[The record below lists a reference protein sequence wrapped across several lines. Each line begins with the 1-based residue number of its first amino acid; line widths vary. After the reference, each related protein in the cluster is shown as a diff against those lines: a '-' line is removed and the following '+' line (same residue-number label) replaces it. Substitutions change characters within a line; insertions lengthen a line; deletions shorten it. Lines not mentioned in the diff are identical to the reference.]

1 MVPQAPGSV
10 RASFDVAA
18 TMRDGTVLR
27 ANVFQPDD
35 GGAGRYPVLLTRLP
49 YGKDLPLG
57 SAALI
62 PEQAARLG
70 YVVVVQDVRGTFS
83 SDGEFF
89 PMLAEQQDGYDTVE
103 WAARLPGANGEVG
116 MYGVSYFG
124 HTQWAAASQHPPS
137 LRALLPMH
145 TWNDTGAPNAGVVWR
160 NGVLQFGGE
169 VAWQLEMALPQLP
182 RRIRDDPQA
191 LGRAIY
197 ALTQEIDHLP
207 AQGFGELPLE
217 SFGPLARVGAGEAL
231 RYSIQAR
238 ENPTLAAQ
246 SAVAAAYDLPLP
258 VFHIGGWYDLFLGGT
273 IANFQAMRAA
283 GNRQQWLLIGPW
295 THGNVNHAQGDVDF
309 GFVSGGALLD
319 YQIDLMSLSLQ
330 FFDHT
335 LKGAANLF
343 NVLPPVK
350 YFLMG
355 ANVWKT
361 AEAWPPVEATAQAWY
376 LGSGGRAN
384 GLAGDGTLV
393 VGASGGRPTGA
404 EPADSYVYDP
414 SAPVPT
420 VGGAHQLPAVFRR
433 GPVDQRTIEQRGD
446 VLVYS
451 SAPLSDPVVIAGPV
465 SATLYVATDAPDTD
479 FVARL
484 VDVYP
489 DGRAIPLT
497 DGVVRLAL
505 REGITTRAEVRPGEV
520 YRVEIDL
527 WSTAN
532 AFLPGHRLRLDV
544 TSSNFPRWERNLNT
558 GADCARS
565 TEMRVAHQ
573 RVLHDADHPSHVTLY
588 VLPAEAPPA

>member
-1 MVPQAPGSV
+1 MVPQTSRPV
-10 RASFDVAA
+10 RASFDVSAI
-18 TMRDGTVLR
+18 MRDGTVLR

-35 GGAGRYPVLLTRLP
+35 GGTGRYPVLLTRMP

-62 PEQAARLG
+62 PEQAARQG
-70 YVVVVQDVRGTFS
+70 YLVVVQDVRGTFAS
-83 SDGEFF
+83 EGEFF
-89 PMLAEQQDGYDTVE
+89 PMLAEARDGYDTVE

-137 LRALLPMH
+137 LRAMLPMH

-182 RRIRDDPQA
+182 RHIRGDPQA

-197 ALTQEIDHLP
+197 ALTQEIDRLP
-207 AQGFGELPLE
+207 AQGFTELPLHG
-217 SFGPLARVGAGEAL
+217 FGPLARTGTGQAL
-231 RYSIQAR
+231 HYSIEAR
-238 ENPTLAAQ
+238 ENPALATQ
-246 SAVAAAYDLPLP
+246 SAVAAAYELPLP

-283 GNRQQWLLIGPW
+283 GNRRQWLLIGPW

-335 LKGAANLF
+335 LKGATNLF
-343 NVLPPVK
+343 NAMPSVK

-355 ANVWKT
+355 ANVWRT
-361 AEAWPPVEATAQAWY
+361 ADNWPPAEAIAQAWY
-376 LGSGGRAN
+376 LGSAGHAN
-384 GLAGDGTLV
+384 SLRGDGTL
-393 VGASGGRPTGA
+393 GATRPSAAPT
-404 EPADSYVYDP
+404 DSFNYDP
-414 SAPVPT
+414 EAPAPT

-433 GPVDQRTIEQRGD
+433 GPVDQRPVELRDD

-451 SAPLSDPVVIAGPV
+451 SAPLEAPVMVAGPV
-465 SATLYVATDAPDTD
+465 TATLYVTTDAPDTD

-497 DGVVRLAL
+497 DGVVRLSL
-505 REGITTRAEVRPGEV
+505 REGLETHAEVQPGEV

-532 AFLPGHRLRLDV
+532 AFLPGHRIRLDV

-558 GADCARS
+558 GADSARS

-573 RVLHDADHPSHVTLY
+573 HVLHDADHPSHVILY
-588 VLPAEAPPA
+588 VLPGEAGPA

>member
-1 MVPQAPGSV
+1 MVPSTSGPV
-10 RASFDVAA
+10 RALFDVPA

-35 GGAGRYPVLLTRLP
+35 GGIGRYPVLLTRLP

-57 SAALI
+57 SAALN
-62 PEQAARLG
+62 PTQAARLG

-83 SDGEFF
+83 SEGDFF
-89 PMLAEQQDGYDTVE
+89 PMLAEAQDGYDTVE
-103 WAARLPGANGEVG
+103 WAARLPGANGTVG

-124 HTQWAAASQHPPS
+124 HTQWAAASQHPPA

-182 RRIRDDPQA
+182 RRIRDNPQA
-191 LGRAIY
+191 LAGALY
-197 ALTQEIDHLP
+197 ALTQEIDRLP
-207 AQGFGELPLE
+207 TQGFFELPLD
-217 SFGPLARVGAGEAL
+217 SFGPLDRVGAAEAT
-231 RYSIQAR
+231 RYAIEAR
-238 ENPTLAAQ
+238 ENPALTAQ
-246 SAVAAAYDLPLP
+246 SAIAAAYELPLP

-273 IANFQAMRAA
+273 IANFQAMSAA
-283 GNRQQWLLIGPW
+283 GHQQQWLLIGPW
-295 THGNVNHAQGDVDF
+295 THGNVNHVQGDVNF

-319 YQIDLMSLSLQ
+319 YQVDLLSLSLQ
-330 FFDHT
+330 FFDHA
-335 LKGAANLF
+335 LKGAPNIF
-343 NVLPPVK
+343 TVMPRIK

-355 ANVWKT
+355 ANIWRSAAT
-361 AEAWPPVEATAQAWY
+361 WPPSEATAQQWY
-376 LGSGGRAN
+376 LGSGGHAN
-384 GLAGDGTLV
+384 TLRGDGALV
-393 VGASGGRPTGA
+393 PVMPDRAAADEFTYNPA
-404 EPADSYVYDP
+404 E
-414 SAPVPT
+414 PVPT
-420 VGGAHQLPAVFRR
+420 LGGAHQLPAIFRR
-433 GPVDQRTIEQRGD
+433 GPVDQRPLEERSD
-446 VLVYS
+446 VLVYT
-451 SAPLSDPVVIAGPV
+451 SAPLETPVIVAGPV
-465 SATLYVATDAPDTD
+465 TVTLYVASDALDTD

-497 DGVVRLAL
+497 DGVVRLSL
-505 REGITTRAEVRPGEV
+505 RDGVETRAEVRPGEI

-532 AFLPGHRLRLDV
+532 AFLPGHQIRLDV

-558 GADCARS
+558 GADSARS

-573 RVLHDADHPSHVTLY
+573 RVVHDTDHPSHVTLY
-588 VLPAEAPPA
+588 VLPREVLRA

>member
-1 MVPQAPGSV
+1 MGPQTSGSV
-10 RASFDVAA
+10 RASFDVPA

-35 GGAGRYPVLLTRLP
+35 GDTGRYPVLLTRLP

-70 YVVVVQDVRGTFS
+70 YVVVVQDVRGTFAS
-83 SDGEFF
+83 EGEFF

-103 WAARLPGANGEVG
+103 WAARLPGSNGEVG

-160 NGVLQFGGE
+160 DGVLQFGGE
-169 VAWQLEMALPQLP
+169 VAWQLEMLLPQLP
-182 RRIRDDPQA
+182 RGIRDDQQA
-191 LGRAIY
+191 LARAIY
-197 ALTQEIDHLP
+197 ALTQEIDRLP
-207 AQGFGELPLE
+207 AQGFAELPLDR
-217 SFGPLARVGAGEAL
+217 FGPLARAGGGDAL

-238 ENPTLAAQ
+238 ENPALAAQ
-246 SAVAAAYDLPLP
+246 SAVAAAYELPLP
-258 VFHIGGWYDLFLGGT
+258 VLHIGGWYDLFLGGT

-283 GNRQQWLLIGPW
+283 GNRRQWLLIGPW
-295 THGNVNHAQGDVDF
+295 THGNLNHTQGDVDF

-330 FFDHT
+330 FFEHS

-343 NVLPPVK
+343 NVMPPVK
-350 YFLMG
+350 YFVMG
-355 ANVWKT
+355 ANIWK
-361 AEAWPPVEATAQAWY
+361 AADAWPPVEAVPEAWY

-384 GLAGDGTLV
+384 SLRGDGTL
-393 VGASGGRPTGA
+393 GANRPGI
-404 EPADSYVYDP
+404 EPADEYTYNPD
-414 SAPVPT
+414 APVAT
-420 VGGAHQLPAVFRR
+420 VGGAHQLPAIFRR
-433 GPVDQRTIEQRGD
+433 GPVDQRPIEDRAD
-446 VLVYS
+446 MLVYS
-451 SAPLSDPVVIAGPV
+451 SAPLEAPVVVAGPV
-465 SATLYVATDAPDTD
+465 TATLYVTTEAADTD

-489 DGRAIPLT
+489 DGRAISLT
-497 DGVVRLAL
+497 DGVVRLSL
-505 REGITTRAEVRPGEV
+505 REGIQTRAEVRPGVV

-532 AFLPGHRLRLDV
+532 AFLPGHRIRLDV

-558 GADCARS
+558 GADSART
-565 TEMRVAHQ
+565 TEMRVARQ
-573 RVLHDADHPSHVTLY
+573 CVLHDADHPSHITLY
-588 VLPAEAPPA
+588 VMPREGGPA

>member
-1 MVPQAPGSV
+1 MVPQTSGSV
-10 RASFDVAA
+10 RASFDVPA
-18 TMRDGTVLR
+18 TMRDGTLLR

-57 SAALI
+57 GAALI

-70 YVVVVQDVRGTFS
+70 YVVVVQDVRGTFAS
-83 SDGEFF
+83 EGEFF
-89 PMLAEQQDGYDTVE
+89 PMLAEQKDGYDTVE
-103 WAARLPGANGEVG
+103 WAARLPGGNGEVG

-145 TWNDTGAPNAGVVWR
+145 TWNDTGAPNAGVIWR

-182 RRIRDDPQA
+182 RTIRSDPQA

-207 AQGFGELPLE
+207 TGGFAELPLDA
-217 SFGPLARVGAGEAL
+217 FGPLARVGADASL
-231 RYSIQAR
+231 RYTIEAR
-238 ENPTLAAQ
+238 ENPALAVQ
-246 SAVAAAYDLPLP
+246 SAVAAAYQLPLP

-295 THGNVNHAQGDVDF
+295 THGNPNHVQGEVDF
-309 GFVSGGALLD
+309 GFVSGGALID

-335 LKGAANLF
+335 LKSVANIF
-343 NVLPPVK
+343 TTLPPVK

-361 AEAWPPVEATAQAWY
+361 ADSWPPAEAVAQPWY
-376 LGSGGRAN
+376 LGGGGHAN
-384 GLAGDGTLV
+384 TLRGDGSLGTTL
-393 VGASGGRPTGA
+393 RGA
-404 EPADSYVYDP
+404 EPEDSYAYDP
-414 SAPVPT
+414 VAPVPT
-420 VGGAHQLPAVFRR
+420 VGGAHQLPAVFKR
-433 GPVDQRTIEQRGD
+433 GPVDQREVEARED
-446 VLVYS
+446 VLVYT
-451 SAPLSDPVVIAGPV
+451 SAPLEAPVVVAGPIT
-465 SATLYVATDAPDTD
+465 ATLFVATDAPDTD

-497 DGVVRLAL
+497 DGVVRLSV
-505 REGITTRAEVRPGEV
+505 REGLERRAEVRPGEV
-520 YRVEIDL
+520 YRLEVDL

-532 AFLPGHRLRLDV
+532 AFLPGHRIRLDV

-558 GADCARS
+558 GADSARS

-573 RVLHDADHPSHVTLY
+573 RVLHDAEHPSQVTLY
-588 VLPAEAPPA
+588 VLPRDTLPGV

>member
-1 MVPQAPGSV
+1 MVPQTPGSV
-10 RASFDVAA
+10 RASYDVPA

-35 GGAGRYPVLLTRLP
+35 GGVGRYPVLLTRLP

-62 PEQAARLG
+62 PGQAARLG
-70 YVVVVQDVRGTFS
+70 YVVVVQDVRGTFTS
-83 SDGEFF
+83 EGEFF

-103 WAARLPGANGEVG
+103 WASRLPGANGEVG

-124 HTQWAAASQHPPS
+124 HTQWAAASQHPPA

-169 VAWQLEMALPQLP
+169 VAWQLEMLLPQLP
-182 RRIRDDPQA
+182 RRIRDDPEA
-191 LGRAIY
+191 RARAIF
-197 ALTQEIDHLP
+197 ALTQEIDRLP
-207 AQGFGELPLE
+207 AQGFTELPLE
-217 SFGPLARVGAGEAL
+217 RFGPLARVGGADWL
-231 RYSIQAR
+231 RYTIESRQ
-238 ENPTLAAQ
+238 NPALAAQ
-246 SAVAAAYDLPLP
+246 SAVAAAYALPVP
-258 VFHIGGWYDLFLGGT
+258 VFHIGGWYDLFLGGS
-273 IANFQAMRAA
+273 IANFQAMRAT
-283 GNRQQWLLIGPW
+283 GNRRQWLLIGPW

-319 YQIDLMSLSLQ
+319 YQIDLLSLSLQ

-343 NVLPPVK
+343 NVMPAVK

-355 ANVWKT
+355 ANVWKAADSWPP
-361 AEAWPPVEATAQAWY
+361 AEAAPQAWY
-376 LGSGGRAN
+376 LGSGGSAN
-384 GLAGDGTLV
+384 SLRGDGALGTQ
-393 VGASGGRPTGA
+393 RPST
-404 EPADSYVYDP
+404 EPADEYTYNPES
-414 SAPVPT
+414 PVPT

-433 GPVDQRTIEQRGD
+433 GPVDQRPVEERAD
-446 VLVYS
+446 VLVYT
-451 SAPLSDPVVIAGPV
+451 SAPLQEPLVVAGPV
-465 SATLYVATDAPDTD
+465 TAALYVATDAPDTD

-497 DGVVRLAL
+497 DGVVRLSL
-505 REGITTRAEVRPGEV
+505 REGIETRAEVRPGSV

-532 AFLPGHRLRLDV
+532 AFLPGHCIRLDV

-558 GADCARS
+558 GADSARS
-565 TEMRVAHQ
+565 TEMRLAHQ

-588 VLPAEAPPA
+588 VLPSEVSPA

>member
-1 MVPQAPGSV
+1 MVPQSSRPV

-70 YVVVVQDVRGTFS
+70 YVVVVQDVRGTFA

-89 PMLAEQQDGYDTVE
+89 PMLAEQRDGYDTVE

-182 RRIRDDPQA
+182 RRIRNDPQA
-191 LGRAIY
+191 LARAIY
-197 ALTQEIDHLP
+197 ALTREIDRLP
-207 AQGFGELPLE
+207 TQGFSELPLDA
-217 SFGPLARVGAGEAL
+217 FGPFTRAGTGEAW
-231 RYSIQAR
+231 RYSIEAR
-238 ENPTLAAQ
+238 ENPALAVQ
-246 SAVAAAYDLPLP
+246 SAVAAAYELPLP

-283 GNRQQWLLIGPW
+283 GNRRQWLLIGPW
-295 THGNVNHAQGDVDF
+295 THGNVNHVQGDVDF

-330 FFDHT
+330 FFDHA

-343 NVLPPVK
+343 NAMPPVK

-355 ANVWKT
+355 ANVWKSAGT
-361 AEAWPPVEATAQAWY
+361 WPPAEAATQAWY
-376 LGSGGRAN
+376 LASSGHAN
-384 GLAGDGTLV
+384 SLRGDGTLSSGV
-393 VGASGGRPTGA
+393 SGGRPTGA
-404 EPADSYVYDP
+404 EAVDSFAYNPA
-414 SAPVPT
+414 APVPT
-420 VGGAHQLPAVFRR
+420 VGGAHQLPAIFRR
-433 GPVDQRTIEQRGD
+433 GPVDQRPVEERDD

-451 SAPLSDPVVIAGPV
+451 SAPLEAPVVVAGPV
-465 SATLYVATDAPDTD
+465 AATLYVATDAPDTD

-489 DGRAIPLT
+489 DGRAIALT
-497 DGVVRLAL
+497 DGVVRLSL
-505 REGITTRAEVRPGEV
+505 REGLQTRAEVRSGEV

-532 AFLPGHRLRLDV
+532 AFLPGHRIRLDV
-544 TSSNFPRWERNLNT
+544 TSSSFPRWERNLNT

-565 TEMRVAHQ
+565 TQMCVARQ
-573 RVLHDADHPSHVTLY
+573 RVLHDADHPSHLTLY
-588 VLPAEAPPA
+588 VLPAEDAPA